1 MTIKFDKIVFFVLII
16 ISNISCF
23 FPTKLLSL
31 SRFEYSL
38 VNEDEI
44 LKLKD
49 DFLKKFEIIK
59 SQEEEQNL
67 SAIVENAQNIYIFE
81 LLESKIGIFIDNFI
95 FIFSSEGNFIKKI
108 KISGKYIDKKY
119 IVFPYYRQLKE
130 KKEFTYIILYI
141 NNEYNLSLNFHL
153 FNNSLDRDVL
163 LSKDEIL
170 IFNDKEKPL
179 ISNEHSFTGQLINDK
194 ILFFFQEETKKEII
208 IKEISINPKTK
219 KLQSLNSTK
228 LESVNIKGKIINS
241 FINKEKSKIM
251 ILYSLNNKFTNNI
264 SYVYSIYDIIKKKF
278 EFQNHNNAPNNEF
291 IFLNIDYDLNSNKYI
306 IHELNRKIEV
316 SGKGGDSNL
325 GVESNKKFIY
335 DKNKLKQKSFYFIN
349 YCLLKY
355 NRNYQMM
362 LFLKNNNPN
371 NDNKNP
377 DISFNLVDIKE
388 NNIKLRKL
396 ENGDRNDGDN
406 PSDQKGEE
414 NNEKGDQ
421 GGGQSDNQGGDQGGG
436 QGDNP
441 GGDQGGG
448 QGDNQGGDK
457 RQGQTPGGYSFDFD
471 NKNSTI
477 PKDEIKENRDSIMSL
492 VKPGETYE
500 LKGDDY
506 SIKVAPMG
514 QNQQEEGATS
524 IDFRECE
531 QKLREYYN
539 LGNDTNL
546 TVFQTETTSSNEKR
560 LTNKVQYVVYDEN
573 NTLLNLSVC
582 EDQQIRV
589 NYAIKEDSDFNLTK
603 YSYFEDQGIDILN
616 SSEPFFND
624 ICYPYSDGTSDM
636 ILSDRIN
643 EIYQNYSLC
652 DSGCEYEGLNATTG
666 VISCSCSVST
676 DDSDDDD
683 DTDSNLKEIILSLF
697 SDSTFGVIKCH
708 NLVFSS
714 SKASNIGFWLFLI
727 IVVGHI
733 PLYVWFFKKGVLQ
746 IKNYIEEEM
755 IKYHYI
761 SKNEPKEKED
771 KNNNNID
778 NNMKIEEIED
788 NNEIKIS
795 NPPPKKSASRNIDGD
810 LIQKSENIKI
820 AKNTVESTE
829 SDELS
834 KNEEKQNNK
843 ILIKESNK
851 NILDDD
857 KIKVVVD
864 NNNTEE
870 EGDQPSKRNENLIA
884 VYKTEET
891 LSESDRKI
899 SKKKSIES
907 QKNLKTSYF
916 LIQID
921 ANNSSD
927 RDRPKESNYILNNY
941 QYETAIKYETRT
953 FWRVLYIVMISKN
966 NILNTFILKS
976 PLESKPL
983 QICLLLFSYISDL
996 ALNTLFYFSDN
1007 ISDKYHYTGNNLFW
1021 YTLFNNILISVIST
1035 VLSLIIGGILKL
1047 MENSKDNMEEQFKK
1061 EEKKLRENPEYKVS
1075 NERKNE
1081 IKKII
1086 EKELKK
1092 LKIKMVVF
1100 VTLDFILLLLFFY
1113 FVTAFCEVYKNT
1125 QTSWISDAIVSIIIS
1140 FPIELAISLAI
1151 TILYFLAIKY
1161 KWKYVYKLA
1170 MFLA

>member
-1 MTIKFDKIVFFVLII
+1 
-16 ISNISCF
+16 
-23 FPTKLLSL
+23 
-31 SRFEYSL
+31 
-38 VNEDEI
+38 
-44 LKLKD
+44 
-49 DFLKKFEIIK
+49 
-59 SQEEEQNL
+59 
-67 SAIVENAQNIYIFE
+67 
-81 LLESKIGIFIDNFI
+81 
-95 FIFSSEGNFIKKI
+95 
-108 KISGKYIDKKY
+108 
-119 IVFPYYRQLKE
+119 
-130 KKEFTYIILYI
+130 
-141 NNEYNLSLNFHL
+141 
-153 FNNSLDRDVL
+153 
-163 LSKDEIL
+163 
-170 IFNDKEKPL
+170 
-179 ISNEHSFTGQLINDK
+179 
-194 ILFFFQEETKKEII
+194 
-208 IKEISINPKTK
+208 
-219 KLQSLNSTK
+219 
-228 LESVNIKGKIINS
+228 
-241 FINKEKSKIM
+241 
-251 ILYSLNNKFTNNI
+251 
-264 SYVYSIYDIIKKKF
+264 
-278 EFQNHNNAPNNEF
+278 
-291 IFLNIDYDLNSNKYI
+291 
-306 IHELNRKIEV
+306 
-316 SGKGGDSNL
+316 
-325 GVESNKKFIY
+325 
-335 DKNKLKQKSFYFIN
+335 
-349 YCLLKY
+349 
-355 NRNYQMM
+355 
-362 LFLKNNNPN
+362 
-371 NDNKNP
+371 
-377 DISFNLVDIKE
+377 
-388 NNIKLRKL
+388 
-396 ENGDRNDGDN
+396 
-406 PSDQKGEE
+406 
-414 NNEKGDQ
+414 
-421 GGGQSDNQGGDQGGG
+421 
-436 QGDNP
+436 
-441 GGDQGGG
+441 
-448 QGDNQGGDK
+448 
-457 RQGQTPGGYSFDFD
+457 
-471 NKNSTI
+471 
-477 PKDEIKENRDSIMSL
+477 MSL

-573 NTLLNLSVC
+573 NTLINLSVC

-683 DTDSNLKEIILSLF
+683 TDDNLKDIILSLF

-1075 NERKNE
+1075 DERKNE

>member
-219 KLQSLNSTK
+219 KLQSLNSIK

-278 EFQNHNNAPNNEF
+278 EFQNHNN
-291 IFLNIDYDLNSNKYI
+291 LNIDYDLNSNKYI

-362 LFLKNNNPN
+362 LFLKNN
-371 NDNKNP
+371 K
-377 DISFNLVDIKE
+377 
-388 NNIKLRKL
+388 
-396 ENGDRNDGDN
+396 
-406 PSDQKGEE
+406 

-683 DTDSNLKEIILSLF
+683 TDDNLKDIILSLF

-870 EGDQPSKRNENLIA
+870 EGEQPSKRNENLIA

-1075 NERKNE
+1075 DERKNE